1 MTSLTCGGRIMIQLT
16 KHQTTITQEDVMNK
30 KQIILAAIMLFAAT
44 NFSFSQSFF
53 PALGKLSPAQILRID
68 KSYAAALASENRGI
82 VESAL
87 AIVTMI
93 KLDQPA
99 IELPTLRTKIENL
112 ASYSRTPSIR
122 YKACL
127 AGGVFADPAKF
138 KQASVHQNSDPDEFF
153 SSIDGKADQTSLSL
167 K

>member
-1 MTSLTCGGRIMIQLT
+1 
-16 KHQTTITQEDVMNK
+16 MNK
-30 KQIILAAIMLFAAT
+30 KQIILAAMMLVAAT
-44 NFSFSQSFF
+44 NFSFTQSFF
-53 PALGKLSPAQILRID
+53 PTLGKLSPVQIERID
-68 KSYAAALASENRGI
+68 KNYAAALASGNNGI

-87 AIVTMI
+87 AIITMI

-99 IELPTLRTKIENL
+99 IELPLLRTKIEYL

-127 AGGVFADPAKF
+127 ANGVLADPAMF
-138 KQASVHQNSDPDEFF
+138 KQVSARQYNDPDEFF
-153 SSIDGKADQTSLSL
+153 SAIDGKSDQTSLSL